1 MKTKII
7 NHHYTESGLPNVWVR
22 CLSGKDDAGE
32 KTIIIPKINRL
43 HTQIARAIVMSK
55 GALTGAEL
63 RFLRSEMGLTQTQ
76 LGEFVH
82 RKRLTIARWETE
94 ETPVDAA
101 ADTLIR
107 ILASDKLK
115 LAKPNP
121 EELSNNC
128 TPSSKTKKATRLNFS
143 VVGEGGVQKAYRLV
157 A

>member
-115 LAKPNP
+115 LAKLNP

-128 TPSSKTKKATRLNFS
+128 APSGKTKKATRLNFS
-143 VVGEGGVQKAYRLV
+143 VVGEGDVRKAYRLV